1 MVALWLRRPAYVYF
15 SGLLLNVAGTILW
28 WSWAGA
34 SVNIF
39 RWDLGSVAGLVA
51 ANVICLAIGSIAW
64 SLLRF
69 AHPEGVPH
77 IGEDGRIEP
86 AAHTAVRFGV
96 GLLGVLVAVCVAN
109 ELLGL
114 RHVGPQRLDWI
125 ALAAIAAAALVCLG
139 DRARAAGFVLPS
151 LYGLGLMALGMELL
165 ALELPSRR
173 LFCWSAAV
181 ELAAFALAVAVVAWI
196 ARRGGL
202 VLCQASFDAC
212 HGHLAR
218 VPEEARARCPWHP
231 AKPQASNGASGK
243 NMLED
248 AFGEWFSAAQAVVVV
263 VAAGLAAWIAL
274 DYGFD
279 RLDGQAAL
287 LGTLKLAG
295 RPGSVFT
302 LLLLLGT
309 AIVMVRDAVAGW
321 RAWWQ
326 YAAIGLLTLLGCA
339 TGWALLPADAVA
351 PWLHRSVIAMT
362 AAAASVFVAGFGP
375 RTVLPAGTDW
385 IERGKRSVL
394 PLAAL
399 TALGLVAVLIQECVM
414 FQFPKGTP
422 MMTWAVVVV
431 GVALC
436 GLSAASIALAV
447 WPQLDPLELDDRGR
461 QVYVYAAEVILALF
475 GLHLRFT
482 MPWLFHQYF
491 RPYWMFVVM
500 AVAFVGAGLSEWF
513 RRRKMP
519 VLAEPLERTALLL
532 PLAPAAGF
540 WFLQRLAPTDMP
552 WGLTEQTP
560 LLWFSMGAFY
570 AVLAATRRSLVCT
583 ALSVITFN
591 LSLWVALNQYEIGF
605 FRHPQVWLIPV
616 ALAGLVAEQFNRS
629 RLSEGQQ
636 TAFRYLMLSVIYIS
650 STADMFIAGVAN
662 IGRYWWLPL
671 ILMVLSVLG
680 ALIGILMRI
689 RSFLALGLAFLLVD
703 VLSIIWYAAVDLQHT
718 WIWYACGI
726 GLGAAIIAL
735 FAVFEK
741 RRNDVLAAVERLKDW
756 KG

>member
-1 MVALWLRRPAYVYF
+1 MVR
-15 SGLLLNVAGTILW
+15 
-28 WSWAGA
+28 
-34 SVNIF
+34 
-39 RWDLGSVAGLVA
+39 D
-51 ANVICLAIGSIAW
+51 
-64 SLLRF
+64 
-69 AHPEGVPH
+69 
-77 IGEDGRIEP
+77 
-86 AAHTAVRFGV
+86 
-96 GLLGVLVAVCVAN
+96 
-109 ELLGL
+109 
-114 RHVGPQRLDWI
+114 
-125 ALAAIAAAALVCLG
+125 G
-139 DRARAAGFVLPS
+139 DRPWW
-151 LYGLGLMALGMELL
+151 LL
-165 ALELPSRR
+165 
-173 LFCWSAAV
+173 
-181 ELAAFALAVAVVAWI
+181 
-196 ARRGGL
+196 
-202 VLCQASFDAC
+202 
-212 HGHLAR
+212 
-218 VPEEARARCPWHP
+218 
-231 AKPQASNGASGK
+231 
-243 NMLED
+243 
-248 AFGEWFSAAQAVVVV
+248 

-279 RLDGQAAL
+279 RLDGQAAVL
-287 LGTLKLAG
+287 ATLKLAG

-302 LLLLLGT
+302 LLMLLGT
-309 AIVMVRDAVAGW
+309 AILMVRDAVAGW

-339 TGWALLPADAVA
+339 TGWALLPADAPA

-362 AAAASVFVAGFGP
+362 ATAVAVFATSFGP
-375 RTVLPAGTDW
+375 RTLLPVTSDW

-399 TALGLVAVLIQECVM
+399 TAISLVAVLIQECATFHV
-414 FQFPKGTP
+414 PDGTP
-422 MMTWAVVVV
+422 MMAWAVAVV
-431 GVALC
+431 GVALG
-436 GLSAASIALAV
+436 GLAAASIALAV

-461 QVYVYAAEVILALF
+461 QVYVYAAEVILALL
-475 GLHLRFT
+475 GLHFRFT
-482 MPWLFHQYF
+482 MPWLFHHYF

-500 AVAFVGAGLSEWF
+500 GVAFVGAGLSEWF

-540 WFLQRLAPTDMP
+540 WFMQRLAPTDMP
-552 WGLTEQTP
+552 WSLTEQTP
-560 LLWFSMGAFY
+560 LLWFSMGVFY

-583 ALSVITFN
+583 VLSAVTFN
-591 LSLWVALNQYEIGF
+591 LSLWVALHQYEIGF
-605 FRHPQVWLIPV
+605 FRHPQVWLIPI

-629 RLSEGQQ
+629 RLSEAQR

-680 ALIGILMRI
+680 SLVGILMRI